1 MRLNVWKYFK
11 KKKKTLFNE
20 THKGVF
26 MAEMKPDKKSLKN
39 ILVAEDD
46 AYYQIPI
53 YQRPYQWT
61 EENCEKLLD
70 DLLSSYECY
79 KESDYFC
86 GSLVLI
92 AIGIDSETNATTYDI
107 VDGQQRLS
115 TFILLAKVLAT
126 LYNKDLNTTSRGLLE
141 KSLGDTDGEK
151 RKRLIFD
158 TIGLNAEKDF
168 QNALDFF
175 DDLDASKGKNSKSND
190 PSKGKNSYLKN
201 AICLKNYLEK
211 KEIVDINDFIRWLYF
226 KVIFI
231 KTTCSNISMALRIF
245 SVLNARG
252 LPLHAIDVFKVEL
265 LKKLAKE
272 KDQEDF
278 VYRWNALRQ
287 KCSEN
292 ESKFPKR
299 KENKREKNA
308 AEILFSWYLTY
319 LHPVTSG
326 KNMEERLADQFERL
340 NKTPL
345 EYLKG
350 VEDFYNAY
358 CEVLEMQD
366 RHAHLLSYLASD
378 FWHIILCT
386 SILHNY
392 SQSEIETLKELLVK
406 FYYQNWVAE
415 QKEPKKQTNCNIIN
429 ALKEKKNIDDIISI
443 VKQYLDKN
451 KITQNFREKLKDDH
465 LYEKH
470 KKSSKNSWLKSILI
484 LVEYF
489 MSDDPKPKRIQM
501 DKNLHVEHIL
511 PQKSDPSSQWA
522 KDFSEEERERYT
534 HSLANLTLLGGK
546 KNTNASNLDFQDKKK
561 IYMGE
566 EIRLNKKKPF
576 RVMTCYKMTIDIAH
590 HYTEW
595 TPKSLEKREKE
606 LIEIIES
613 VLTL

>member
-1 MRLNVWKYFK
+1 MA
-11 KKKKTLFNE
+11 NE
-20 THKGVF
+20 SIEGK
-26 MAEMKPDKKSLKN
+26 AYQLKD
-39 ILVAEDD
+39 ILATELS
-46 AYYQIPI
+46 AYYQIPA

-92 AIGIDSETNATTYDI
+92 AISKDSETNATTYDI

-126 LYNKDLNTTSRGLLE
+126 LYPVGEYQRYLQESWSDGHE
-141 KSLGDTDGEK
+141 DGEKKK
-151 RKRLIFD
+151 RKRLDFD
-158 TIGLNAEKDF
+158 LVGSSAKKDF
-168 QNALDFF
+168 QEALDFF
-175 DDLDASKGKNSKSND
+175 DDLDASKGENSKSNA

-201 AICLKNYLEK
+201 ATCLKNYLKK
-211 KEIVDINDFIRWLYF
+211 KEIADINDFIRWLYF

-231 KTTCSNISMALRIF
+231 RTTCSNISMALRIF

-252 LPLHAIDVFKVEL
+252 LPLHAIDVFKAEL
-265 LKKLAKE
+265 LKKLAKA
-272 KDQEDF
+272 KDQEEF
-278 VYRWNALRQ
+278 VSRWNALRQ

-319 LHPVTSG
+319 LHPVTGG
-326 KNMEERLADQFERL
+326 KSMEERLADQFERL

-345 EYLKG
+345 EYLKSI
-350 VEDFYNAY
+350 EDFYNAY

-378 FWHIILCT
+378 FWRIILCT

-415 QKEPKKQTNCNIIN
+415 QKEPKKQTNCNIIK
-429 ALKEKKNIDDIISI
+429 ALKEKKSIDDIISI
-443 VKQYLDKN
+443 VKQYLDEN

-470 KKSSKNSWLKSILI
+470 KKSSKNSWLRPILI

-489 MSDDPKPKRIQM
+489 MSDEPKPKRIQTN
-501 DKNLHVEHIL
+501 DFHVEHIL
-511 PQKSDPSSQWA
+511 PQKPTLSSQWA
-522 KDFSEEERERYT
+522 KDFSEEERECYT

-546 KNTNASNLDFQDKKK
+546 KNAQASNLDFKDKKK

-566 EIRLNKKKPF
+566 EIRLNKKKTF

-595 TPKSLEKREKE
+595 TPKSLEKREKD
-606 LIEIIES
+606 LMSIIES

>member
-1 MRLNVWKYFK
+1 MF
-11 KKKKTLFNE
+11 FNY
-20 THKGVF
+20 
-26 MAEMKPDKKSLKN
+26 
-39 ILVAEDD
+39 EDD
-46 AYYQIPI
+46 
-53 YQRPYQWT
+53 R
-61 EENCEKLLD
+61 
-70 DLLSSYECY
+70 
-79 KESDYFC
+79 ESDYFC

-92 AIGIDSETNATTYDI
+92 AISEDSKAKTYDV

-115 TFILLAKVLAT
+115 TFILLAKVLVT
-126 LYNKDLNTTSRGLLE
+126 LYDKDLNENCKISRDFLE
-141 KSLGDTDGEK
+141 KSLGDTEGEK

-158 TIGLNAEKDF
+158 TIGLNAKKDF
-168 QNALDFF
+168 QDALDFF
-175 DDLDASKGKNSKSND
+175 DDLDASKGEGSKSND

-211 KEIVDINDFIRWLYF
+211 KEIADINDFIRWLYF

-272 KDQEDF
+272 HEQEEF
-278 VYRWNALRQ
+278 VSRWNALRQ

-319 LHPVTSG
+319 LNPVTSG

-340 NKTPL
+340 NKPPL

-350 VEDFYNAY
+350 IENFYNAY
-358 CEVLEMQD
+358 CKALEMQD
-366 RHAHLLSYLASD
+366 RHAHLLPYLASD
-378 FWHIILCT
+378 FWCIILCT
-386 SILHNY
+386 SVLHHY
-392 SQSEIETLKELLVK
+392 SDQDIEALKELLVK

-415 QKEPKKQTNCNIIN
+415 QKEPKKQTNCNIIK
-429 ALKEKKNIDDIISI
+429 ALKEKKSVEDIASI
-443 VKQYLDKN
+443 VKQYLDEN

-470 KKSSKNSWLKSILI
+470 KKSSKNSWLRPILI

-489 MSDDPKPKRIQM
+489 MSDDPKPKRIQTN
-501 DKNLHVEHIL
+501 DFHVEHIL
-511 PQKSDPSSQWA
+511 PQKPTLSSQWA

-546 KNTNASNLDFQDKKK
+546 KNTKALSQALNQDFKEKKE
-561 IYMGE
+561 IYMGKPVA
-566 EIRLNKKKPF
+566 LDNKKTFK
-576 RVMTCYKMTIDIAH
+576 VMTCYDMTKNDVCR
-590 HYTEW
+590 YTEW
-595 TPKSLEKREKE
+595 TPKSLEKREKD
-606 LIEIIES
+606 LMSIIES

>member
-1 MRLNVWKYFK
+1 MANESIKGEAHQLGDILATEFK
-11 KKKKTLFNE
+11 
-20 THKGVF
+20 
-26 MAEMKPDKKSLKN
+26 
-39 ILVAEDD
+39 

-61 EENCEKLLD
+61 EKNCEKLLN
-70 DLLSSYECY
+70 DLFSSYECY

-92 AIGIDSETNATTYDI
+92 AIGKDSETNAETYDV

-126 LYNKDLNTTSRGLLE
+126 LYDKDKDLNKTSRDFLE

-151 RKRLIFD
+151 RKRLIFN
-158 TIGLNAEKDF
+158 TIGLNAKDDF
-168 QNALDFF
+168 QGALKFF
-175 DDLDASKGKNSKSND
+175 DDLDASKGENSKIND
-190 PSKGKNSYLKN
+190 PSKGKNNYLKN
-201 AICLKNYLEK
+201 AICLINYLRE
-211 KEIVDINDFIRWLYF
+211 KEIENINDFIKWLYF
-226 KVIFI
+226 KVVFI
-231 KTTCSNISMALRIF
+231 RTTCSNISMALRIF

-252 LPLHAIDVFKVEL
+252 LALSATDIFKAEL

-272 KDQEDF
+272 KDQEEF
-278 VYRWNALRQ
+278 VSRWNALRQ
-287 KCSEN
+287 KCLDN

-299 KENKREKNA
+299 KENKREKDA

-319 LHPVTSG
+319 LNPVTNG
-326 KNMEERLADQFERL
+326 KNMEERLADQFEML
-340 NKTPL
+340 NKPPL
-345 EYLKG
+345 EYLKS

-378 FWHIILCT
+378 FWHVILCT
-386 SILHNY
+386 SILHHY
-392 SQSEIETLKELLVK
+392 SDQDIEALKELLVK

-415 QKEPKKQTNCNIIN
+415 QKEPKKQTNCNIIK
-429 ALKEKKNIDDIISI
+429 ALKEKKSVENIASI
-443 VKQYLDKN
+443 VKQYLDDDNN

-470 KKSSKNSWLKSILI
+470 KRASKNSWLKPILI

-489 MSDDPKPKRIQM
+489 MSDDDRPKRIQTN
-501 DKNLHVEHIL
+501 DFHVEHIL
-511 PQKSDPSSQWA
+511 PQKPTLSSQWA
-522 KDFSEEERERYT
+522 KDFSEEERELYT

-546 KNTNASNLDFQDKKK
+546 KNTKASNLDFKDKKK

-566 EIRLNKKKPF
+566 EISLSKKKTF
-576 RVMTCYKMTIDIAH
+576 RVMTCYKMAIDIAH

-595 TPKSLEKREKE
+595 TPKSLEKRKEE

-613 VLTL
+613 VLKL

>member
-1 MRLNVWKYFK
+1 
-11 KKKKTLFNE
+11 
-20 THKGVF
+20 
-26 MAEMKPDKKSLKN
+26 MAEMKPDKKSLKK
-39 ILVAEDD
+39 ILVVGNDT
-46 AYYQIPI
+46 YYQIPI

-92 AIGIDSETNATTYDI
+92 AIGIDSKTNATTYDV

-115 TFILLAKVLAT
+115 TFILLAKVLVT
-126 LYNKDLNTTSRGLLE
+126 LYDKDLNENCKISRDFLE
-141 KSLGDTDGEK
+141 KSLGDTEGEK

-158 TIGLNAEKDF
+158 TIGLNAKKDF
-168 QNALDFF
+168 QDALDFF
-175 DDLDASKGKNSKSND
+175 DDLDASKGEGSKSND

-211 KEIVDINDFIRWLYF
+211 KEIADINDFIRWLYF

-272 KDQEDF
+272 HEQEEF
-278 VYRWNALRQ
+278 VSRWNALRQ

-319 LHPVTSG
+319 LNPVTSG

-340 NKTPL
+340 NKPPL

-350 VEDFYNAY
+350 IENFYNAY
-358 CEVLEMQD
+358 CKALEMQD

-378 FWHIILCT
+378 FWCIILCT
-386 SILHNY
+386 SVLHHY
-392 SQSEIETLKELLVK
+392 SDQNIEALKELLVK

-415 QKEPKKQTNCNIIN
+415 QKEPKKQTNCNIIK
-429 ALKEKKNIDDIISI
+429 ALKEKKSVEDIASI
-443 VKQYLDKN
+443 VKQYLDEN

-470 KKSSKNSWLKSILI
+470 KKSSKNSWLRPILI

-489 MSDDPKPKRIQM
+489 MSDDPKPKRIQTN
-501 DKNLHVEHIL
+501 DFHVEHIL
-511 PQKSDPSSQWA
+511 PQKPTLSSQWA
-522 KDFSEEERERYT
+522 KDFSEEERELYT
-534 HSLANLTLLGGK
+534 HFLANLTLLGGK
-546 KNTNASNLDFQDKKK
+546 KNTKALSQALNQDFKEKKE
-561 IYMGE
+561 IYMGKPVV
-566 EIRLNKKKPF
+566 LDNKKTFK
-576 RVMTCYKMTIDIAH
+576 VMTCYDMTKNDVCR
-590 HYTEW
+590 YTEW
-595 TPKSLEKREKE
+595 TPKSLEKRKEE
-606 LIEIIES
+606 LIKIIES

>member
-1 MRLNVWKYFK
+1 
-11 KKKKTLFNE
+11 
-20 THKGVF
+20 
-26 MAEMKPDKKSLKN
+26 MAEMKPDKKSLKK
-39 ILVAEDD
+39 ILVVGNDT
-46 AYYQIPI
+46 YYQIPI
-53 YQRPYQWT
+53 YQRPYQWGK
-61 EENCEKLLD
+61 EQCKELLN
-70 DLLSSYECY
+70 DLFESYEDY
-79 KESDYFC
+79 GEDDYFC

-92 AIGIDSETNATTYDI
+92 AINIDSETNAKTYDI

-115 TFILLAKVLAT
+115 TFILLAKVLVT
-126 LYNKDLNTTSRGLLE
+126 LYDKVLNDKVLNKTSREFLE
-141 KSLGDTDGEK
+141 KSLGDTEGEK
-151 RKRLIFD
+151 RKRLIFN
-158 TIGLNAEKDF
+158 TIGLNAKDDF
-168 QNALDFF
+168 QDALKFF
-175 DDLDASKGKNSKSND
+175 DDLDASKGENSKSNA

-211 KEIVDINDFIRWLYF
+211 KEIENINDFIQWLYL
-226 KVIFI
+226 KVNFI
-231 KTTCSNISMALRIF
+231 TITCSDTDMALRIF

-252 LPLHAIDVFKVEL
+252 LPLHATDIFKGEL

-326 KNMEERLADQFERL
+326 KSMEERLADQFERL

-350 VEDFYNAY
+350 VENFYNAY

-378 FWHIILCT
+378 FWRIILCT
-386 SILHNY
+386 SILHRY
-392 SQSEIETLKELLVK
+392 SESEIEALKELLVK

-470 KKSSKNSWLKSILI
+470 QKSSKNSWLRPILI
-484 LVEYF
+484 LVEYLK
-489 MSDDPKPKRIQM
+489 SDDPEPKRIQM

-511 PQKSDPSSQWA
+511 PQKPTLSSQWA

-534 HSLANLTLLGGK
+534 HSLANLTLLGGN
-546 KNTNASNLDFQDKKK
+546 KNTEALNLDFKDKKK

-566 EIRLNKKKPF
+566 EIRLDKKKPF
-576 RVMTCYKMTIDIAH
+576 RAMTCYKMTINIAH

-595 TPKSLEKREKE
+595 TPKSPEKREKE
-606 LIEIIES
+606 LIKIIER